1 MFFLKRTILVET
13 APQLAFQWQLLQ
25 TTGLWPNSTFH
36 FKPPVEIS
44 THALRLLL
52 LAGRGQ
58 PDVGAAWSPLLPMVE
73 AAVEARVISKVTPRC
88 RFGLENVGFSIT
100 NREIYR
106 CVMGMFQWLQ
116 HQLDVIMYGVGVK

>member
-1 MFFLKRTILVET
+1 MET
-13 APQLAFQWQLLQ
+13 APQLPFQWQLLQ
-25 TTGLWPNSTFH
+25 TTELWPNSTFH

-73 AAVEARVISKVTPRC
+73 AAVEARVISTVTPGC
-88 RFGLENVGFSIT
+88 GFGLENVGFSIANT
-100 NREIYR
+100 EIYR
-106 CVMGMFQWLQ
+106 CVTGMFQWLQ